1 MCGVDVVA
9 RGLRELNDRPRV
21 SVDVDAEFIWGLLV
35 ESGAVDQP
43 ENARRG
49 DSSE

>member
-21 SVDVDAEFIWGLLV
+21 GVDMDAEFIWGLLV
-35 ESGAVDQP
+35 DSGVVDLNGSDP
-43 ENARRG
+43 NE
-49 DSSE
+49 